1 MRILPRKG
9 DMVGSI
15 LHACKHKFQMNYH
28 LPSLMD
34 SKYEYTEL
42 CLAKHMV
49 PQAVEQG
56 EHFWYSPL
64 LNQLRPWCSDD
75 PAT

>member
-1 MRILPRKG
+1 VPT
-9 DMVGSI
+9 
-15 LHACKHKFQMNYH
+15 LHAYKDKFQMNYR

-34 SKYEYTEL
+34 SEYEYTEL

-64 LNQLRPWCSDD
+64 LNRLRPWCTDD